1 MENENVSIPKND
13 DENIL
18 KVKSMY
24 DLPLE
29 LYELFNALN
38 ITEQTKTTYYNDYM
52 RLKMM
57 LKTKGHIGNLPQ
69 KKVLEVIQST
79 DKSKLPLLNIAI
91 MLYKNKNN
99 SNNRL
104 VTYREKL
111 YDEKNNNQ
119 ADKNKMIL
127 ENSNATYDDLI
138 RALNEAKNTD
148 YVLFYLLQNYNLRNL
163 DLILKLIT
171 DKKELNKTDNFLLLT
186 QHQAIIYINNYKTK
200 DYYGEKIFK
209 ITDEKFRNII
219 KLLIEMGNDY
229 VLETRGG
236 NPYNQNTMGKYIK
249 ARYKVYIDN
258 SNLSQSVIYKIIQN
272 KAEQDGN
279 IKEIF
284 KMSKN
289 RGHLP
294 QTALTSYSS
303 INKE

>member
-1 MENENVSIPKND
+1 
-13 DENIL
+13 
-18 KVKSMY
+18 
-24 DLPLE
+24 
-29 LYELFNALN
+29 
-38 ITEQTKTTYYNDYM
+38 
-52 RLKMM
+52 
-57 LKTKGHIGNLPQ
+57 
-69 KKVLEVIQST
+69 
-79 DKSKLPLLNIAI
+79 